1 MLTIANNTVIIRGA
15 GDLATG
21 IAHCLHCS
29 GFKVL
34 MLEIEKPL
42 VIRRTVA
49 FASAVFTHE
58 YTVEDV
64 KAIKADN
71 REDIFSIW
79 EKGCIPVLVDP
90 EAEILNSIKP
100 GILVDAILAKKNLGT
115 HRKMA
120 PITIALGPGFNAGV
134 DVDVVIETKRG
145 HNLGRLI
152 FKGCA
157 EENTGIPGEV
167 MGYARERVLYA
178 PDDGVIHNLTDIGAE
193 VQKGQIISYVG
204 HKPVTATI
212 DGILRGLIMNGMQ
225 VTAGLKIGDIDPRGI
240 KEYCFTISDKAR
252 ALGGSVLEAIMI
264 LRQKLE

>member
-1 MLTIANNTVIIRGA
+1 MANNKVVIRGA

-21 IAHCLHCS
+21 IACRLHRS

-34 MLEIEKPL
+34 MLELEKPL

-49 FASAVFTHE
+49 FASAVWEKE
-58 YTVEDV
+58 YTVEGIKAV
-64 KAIKADN
+64 KAEQI
-71 REDIFSIW
+71 EDIYHIW
-79 EKGCIPVLVDP
+79 EKEVIPVMVDP
-90 EAEILNSIKP
+90 EARILNFIKP

-115 HRKMA
+115 SRKMA
-120 PITIALGPGFNAGV
+120 PITIGLGPGFEAGV

-152 FKGCA
+152 FQGRA

-178 PDDGVIHNLTDIGAE
+178 PADGVIHNILDIGE
-193 VQKGQIISYVG
+193 KVQKGQTIAYVD
-204 HKPVTATI
+204 KEPVIASI
-212 DGILRGLIMNGMQ
+212 DGVLRGLIRNETQ
-225 VTAGLKIGDIDPRGI
+225 VSKGLKIGDIDPRGV

-252 ALGGSVLEAIMI
+252 ALGGSVLEAILF
-264 LRQKLE
+264 LREKLD

>member
-1 MLTIANNTVIIRGA
+1 MLKIANNTVVIRGA

-21 IAHCLHCS
+21 VAHRLYRS
-29 GFKVL
+29 GFRVL

-49 FASAVFTHE
+49 FASAVFEKE
-58 YTVEDV
+58 YTVEGV
-64 KAIKADN
+64 KAVKAE
-71 REDIFSIW
+71 RKEDIYNIW
-79 EKGCIPVLVDP
+79 EKGWIPVLVDP
-90 EAEILNSIKP
+90 QAKILDFIKP

-115 HRKMA
+115 YRKMA
-120 PITIALGPGFNAGV
+120 PVTIALGPGFKAGI

-152 FKGCA
+152 FEGYA

-178 PDDGVIHNLTDIGAE
+178 PADGAIHNLVDIGE
-193 VQKGQIISYVG
+193 KVKKGQTISYVEG
-204 HKPVTATI
+204 KPVVATI
-212 DGILRGLIMNGMQ
+212 DGVLRGLIMDGME

-252 ALGGSVLEAIMI
+252 ALGGSVLEAILL
-264 LRQKLE
+264 LRQKLD